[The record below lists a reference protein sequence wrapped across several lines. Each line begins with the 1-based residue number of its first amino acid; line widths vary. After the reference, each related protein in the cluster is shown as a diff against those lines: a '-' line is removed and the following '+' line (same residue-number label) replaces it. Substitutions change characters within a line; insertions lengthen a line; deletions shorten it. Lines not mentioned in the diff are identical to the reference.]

1 MVLAYTALH
10 HLLLELAGRPL
21 VMTSGNRSEEP
32 IAIGNPEARSR
43 LGSIA
48 DGFLL
53 HDREIVSRYDDSVVR
68 LAGNAP
74 VMLRRARGYA
84 PLPLPLPVATPIP
97 LVAVGPHLKNTFT
110 LAVDDRAY
118 PSQHIG
124 DLETLETLQ
133 HFEEALARLRR
144 LFSVSP
150 EVAVRDLHPGYFSTR
165 VAEAM
170 GLGRVIP
177 VQHHHAHVAAVMA
190 EHGRTAPVL
199 GVAYDGTGYGDDGRI
214 WGGELLACD
223 LSGYRR
229 LAHLRYVPIP
239 GGDLGARTPWR
250 AAAGYL
256 AAEPSVAAAFRLAF
270 AGVPAQERAVAER
283 QAAAGVNA
291 PLASS
296 MGRLFDA
303 AAAVLG
309 LRRVSDYEGQ
319 AAMELE
325 ALAGRRVARECRC
338 EITGGGDEPWV
349 LDPIPL
355 LVELGERRQ
364 SGEDPADLAADFHAS
379 IAWATAEL
387 VQRACLGAG
396 LKTVVLARRGVPE
409 RPTAGVGAGATD
421 RATVLEVLLPSR
433 LGPNDGAVSY
443 GQAAVAAARLQP
455 KQGGKAADGRRPC
468 AWAYRD
474 AFWRLRDDR
483 GLVMGTGRFRRRPAR
498 GLPAYVADQVRP
510 GDYVVVHVGF
520 AISRVDEAEAR
531 RTFEVLREMSQLE
544 ELDWMREVAEQSLA
558 AGEGSAHEIPQRIP
572 RRCGGPGAHR
582 DGSGGRATRP
592 WVLMEVCGGQTHTI
606 VRQGLDRAA
615 AAGRWR

>member
-1 MVLAYTALH
+1 MRAGLSARQVHVTGVVQGVGFRPFVHRLALRHGLAGWVRNESGEVHIEVEGSERELMAFLRALRCEAPPLARVEEVESVPAVPLGAARFSIRRSRPRPGRRQPVPPDTGLCAACEAELFDPANRRYRHPFITCTDCGPRFTVIEALPYDRERTSMRAFRQCDECLKEYGDSADRRYHSETNCCPACGPRVWYEPAGSTDRVDGDAGLEQAAALLRAGGILALRGLGGFHLAVDAIDDVAVRRLRQRKHREAKPLAVMVRTLAEAETVGAVGPAEARLLASAERPIVLLSRRGDAALAPSIAPGLDAVGVVLAYTALH

-68 LAGNAP
+68 LAGNAT

-144 LFSVSP
+144 LFSVSLA
-150 EVAVRDLHPGYFSTR
+150 VAVRDLHPGYFSTR

-190 EHGRTAPVL
+190 EHGRTAPVV

-270 AGVPAQERAVAER
+270 AGVP
-283 QAAAGVNA
+283 
-291 PLASS
+291 
-296 MGRLFDA
+296 
-303 AAAVLG
+303 
-309 LRRVSDYEGQ
+309 
-319 AAMELE
+319 
-325 ALAGRRVARECRC
+325 
-338 EITGGGDEPWV
+338 
-349 LDPIPL
+349 
-355 LVELGERRQ
+355 
-364 SGEDPADLAADFHAS
+364 
-379 IAWATAEL
+379 
-387 VQRACLGAG
+387 
-396 LKTVVLARRGVPE
+396 
-409 RPTAGVGAGATD
+409 
-421 RATVLEVLLPSR
+421 
-433 LGPNDGAVSY
+433 
-443 GQAAVAAARLQP
+443 
-455 KQGGKAADGRRPC
+455 
-468 AWAYRD
+468 
-474 AFWRLRDDR
+474 
-483 GLVMGTGRFRRRPAR
+483 
-498 GLPAYVADQVRP
+498 
-510 GDYVVVHVGF
+510 
-520 AISRVDEAEAR
+520 
-531 RTFEVLREMSQLE
+531 
-544 ELDWMREVAEQSLA
+544 
-558 AGEGSAHEIPQRIP
+558 
-572 RRCGGPGAHR
+572 
-582 DGSGGRATRP
+582 
-592 WVLMEVCGGQTHTI
+592 
-606 VRQGLDRAA
+606 
-615 AAGRWR
+615 